1 MSVAKEILEQ
11 ELARKRRLG
20 NVMAWKSVDVQFLE
34 SYRSL
39 LAGQYQTLSF
49 TTANAGAKDEAEAI
63 LRLPLNALEWDH
75 LYRLELAI
83 VKLEPEP
90 MLRRRAWV
98 LRNEYEE
105 ISSPQESK
113 DYLTSKPP
121 NSDTGDVDLLRADLV
136 RLQEEL
142 NWRYVVLWV
151 LESIRTK
158 MVRSLLAVNLPIVF
172 VLFLLA
178 QLDPVAN
185 WVNDFVSVNLP
196 LLAAIVM
203 FGVLGGLVSTLRRVQ
218 AATFGKNADLDLS
231 ELSRSNISVYL
242 SPIFGGIFA
251 LLLFFLFAGSL
262 ISGSLFPN
270 VSVETLFMYPPVEE
284 SGELA
289 KIIVYS
295 FIAGFAEKFVPDN
308 LERLTK
314 AESSDSA
321 ST

>member
-242 SPIFGGIFA
+242 SPIFG
-251 LLLFFLFAGSL
+251 
-262 ISGSLFPN
+262 
-270 VSVETLFMYPPVEE
+270 
-284 SGELA
+284 
-289 KIIVYS
+289 
-295 FIAGFAEKFVPDN
+295 
-308 LERLTK
+308 
-314 AESSDSA
+314 
-321 ST
+321 